1 MIVRPVRRQG
11 GAGRRRLPGLLAG
24 GARLAGPVLV
34 RNGSAGNGPVGIIG
48 YVGHDGDSW
57 LSPLSPLTW
66 DLRDQGY
73 AEDASP
79 EAA

>member
-1 MIVRPVRRQG
+1 VLARMGLARKGQ
-11 GAGRRRLPGLLAG
+11 AGK
-24 GARLAGPVLV
+24 
-34 RNGSAGNGPVGIIG
+34 GPVGIIG

-73 AEDASP
+73 AEDARP
-79 EAA
+79 EAAAA